1 MYARK
6 AIIGETGKLGAGAAT
21 RLYWQRFSVPF
32 EYPVAFTRHLFAPEN
47 TLLADVVVL
56 REAEKRHKCLVYVD
70 DGLAAARPGL
80 IPAIS
85 AYFDAHAARM
95 ELLEVPLLAPGGE
108 RIKCELTHIEA
119 VQDTIHRLGVDR
131 HSFVIAVGGGAVL
144 DAVGLAAATAHRGV
158 RHIRAPS
165 TVLSQND
172 SGVGVKN
179 AVNLNGVKNFIGA
192 FAPPWAVLNDFE
204 LLGSLAPRDRRA
216 GIAEAIKVALIR
228 DGDFFAWLEANAD
241 RLATFEPAAEEQM
254 IRRSAE
260 LHMRQIAHG
269 GDPFELGSARPL
281 DFGHWSA
288 HRLEGLTHN
297 HLSHGEAVAIGVA
310 LDARYSVLSGLL
322 AEGEEVR
329 VAALLEHLGLRLWHP
344 ALVRSGAGG
353 APAILTGLREF
364 REHLGGELTVTLLAR
379 IGEGVEV
386 HAMDHALVMQSIDWL
401 RAREGG

>member
-1 MYARK
+1 MRVK
-6 AIIGETGKLGAGAAT
+6 NTMTGEIGKLGAADAAT

-47 TLLADVVVL
+47 PLLADVVAL
-56 REAEKRHKCLVYVD
+56 REAGKRHKCLVYVD

-80 IPAIS
+80 IPAIT

-95 ELLEVPLLAPGGE
+95 ELLEAPNLAPGGE
-108 RIKCELTHIEA
+108 RIKRELTHIEA

-204 LLGSLAPRDRRA
+204 LLGGLAPRDRLA

-228 DGDFFAWLEANAD
+228 DRDFFVWLEANAD

-260 LHMRQIAHG
+260 LHMHQIAHG

-288 HRLEGLTHN
+288 HKLEELSHN
-297 HLSHGEAVAIGVA
+297 ELRHGEAVAIGMVFAADRSEA
-310 LDARYSVLSGLL
+310 LGFAPIGTRSRL
-322 AEGEEVR
+322 E
-329 VAALLEHLGLRLWHP
+329 ALLER
-344 ALVRSGAGG
+344 
-353 APAILTGLREF
+353 TGLPTRPPD
-364 REHLGGELTVTLLAR
+364 RPR
-379 IGEGVEV
+379 
-386 HAMDHALVMQSIDWL
+386 
-401 RAREGG
+401 RAYLSAIAVDKKKEGGKIHFVVSKGIGSAGTALLELRDIIPPGWRA